1 MKPDIIIAS
10 VGIALFVFAIFAIS
24 NLDINYGISLA
35 DADIPV
41 GTEAVLIY
49 EIGNGY
55 LSGTVHSVKLYYYIE
70 GQTDELFII
79 LENLQSGSTVKDIVN
94 IPTSGVT
101 SGEHTVIT
109 RLEYWKGS
117 QWYAKYLTLK
127 LVVY

>member
-1 MKPDIIIAS
+1 MRPDVIIAS

-55 LSGTVHSVKLYYYIE
+55 LSGTVRNIKLYYYIE